1 MSGWFQA
8 APVHVPERAVVVV
21 DLGAQIFRVALL
33 DGDGCTLA
41 LQEAEAVGV
50 DRQGL
55 LQDLAP
61 AAELLARLVR
71 RVETLADHEAETIL
85 TTVPGP
91 LLHSYSSDGKVAV
104 PEGVVQSAHLLRAAE
119 HAVFS
124 EEISP
129 GSRLVHALR
138 RACRLDGQDHVLR
151 PTGLAGH
158 RLAVDFFWV
167 LLEQRAAEAI
177 DQLFM
182 MAELPKPIF
191 VASPLATAI
200 GGLTRDEAI
209 LGAVSVD
216 LGHAATGMTVW
227 RDEVPQAQFHLPC
240 GGRHLTGDLKQVFQ
254 VSSEAALDIMKSQI
268 PAVAEMADEEG
279 RIRVG
284 RKRIKRRKAARVL
297 QSRLEDT
304 FHRVRGLLSTQGY
317 WTEAKNGIVLSG
329 GVSRL
334 EGVQA
339 LAETVF
345 ECSVRI
351 AGMEAEKRQWTWP
364 PTHEEIVSLRARPDL
379 VTLAG
384 ALEFARL
391 NILNLGVVKRGPQPT
406 TTGVPAP
413 QVHDLRGA
421 LGELEA
427 DL

>member
-8 APVHVPERAVVVV
+8 AALPVPERAVVVV
-21 DLGAQIFRVALL
+21 DLGAQIFRVGII
-33 DGDGCTLA
+33 DGEGCTLA

-61 AAELLARLVR
+61 AAELLGKLVR
-71 RVETLADHEAETIL
+71 RVETLADHQADEIL

-91 LLHSYSSDGKVAV
+91 LLRSYSSDGKVAV
-104 PEGVVQSAHLLRAAE
+104 PEGVVESGHLLRAAE

-138 RACRLDGQDHVLR
+138 RGCRLDGQDHVVR
-151 PTGLAGH
+151 PMGLAGH
-158 RLAVDFFWV
+158 RLVVDFFWV
-167 LLEQRAAEAI
+167 LLEQRAAETI
-177 DQLFM
+177 DQLFS
-182 MAELPKPIF
+182 MADLPKPAFI
-191 VASPLATAI
+191 ASPLATAI

-209 LGAVSVD
+209 LGAVSID

-227 RDEVPQAQFHLPC
+227 KDEVPQAQFHLPC
-240 GGRHLTGDLKQVFQ
+240 GGRHLTGDLRQVFQ
-254 VSSEAALDIMKSQI
+254 VSSEVALDIMKSQI

-317 WTEAKNGIVLSG
+317 WGEANNGIVLSG

-339 LAETVF
+339 LAEAVF
-345 ECSVRI
+345 ECPVRI
-351 AGMEAEKRQWTWP
+351 AGMEAEDRQWTWP
-364 PTHEEIVSLRARPDL
+364 PTHEEIVSLKARPDL

-384 ALEFARL
+384 AMEFARL
-391 NILNLGVVKRGPQPT
+391 NLLNLGSGKRGPQPT

-413 QVHDLRGA
+413 QVHDLRGELGA
-421 LGELEA
+421 LQEGL
-427 DL
+427 